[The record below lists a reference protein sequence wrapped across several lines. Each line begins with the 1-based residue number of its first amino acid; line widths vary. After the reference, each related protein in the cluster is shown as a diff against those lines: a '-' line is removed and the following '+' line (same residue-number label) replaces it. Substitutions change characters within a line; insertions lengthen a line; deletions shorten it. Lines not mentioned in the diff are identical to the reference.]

1 MTINRNMPILVV
13 DDLTTTRRAVKN
25 LLNQLGFSN
34 LDEASDGAEALQKLQ
49 TRSYDLVIS
58 DWNMEPMT
66 GIELL
71 ERVRSIEE
79 TKNVN
84 FIMLTAEAKPENIVK
99 AKQAGVN
106 SYIVKPF
113 IAKKLKEKLVGLWG
127 PF

>member
-13 DDLTTTRRAVKN
+13 DDFTMMRRVVKN

-113 IAKKLKEKLVGLWG
+113 TAKMLKEKLVGLWG

>member
-13 DDLTTTRRAVKN
+13 DDFKMMRRVVKN

-113 IAKKLKEKLVGLWG
+113 TAKMLKEKLVVLWG

>member
-1 MTINRNMPILVV
+1 VTINRNMPILVV
-13 DDLTTTRRAVKN
+13 DDFKMMRRVVKN

-113 IAKKLKEKLVGLWG
+113 TAKMLKEKLVVLWG